1 MEPIS
6 TALAGIALFKS
17 AVDGIKSAIGTANDI
32 SDIAGYID
40 NLFEGES
47 QVQKKRNKKSGV
59 GVGDQF
65 GVANVAREVIDAR
78 LAKEQMQEVASLV
91 DMRFG
96 HGTWRSIVEE
106 RARRIQAAKEA
117 AAEARRKKIQEAR
130 EFEENL
136 KQFFMIAGAVV
147 TAAVFFIVMIAMMAR
162 ADGDNYVPCRLAKYK
177 KVDKEWHCY
186 YEGANKTRTSMVIG
200 EFCPR
205 VYMCL
210 YDPNSSNKIVEW

>member
-6 TALAGIALFKS
+6 TALAGISLFKA
-17 AVDGIKSAIGTANDI
+17 AVDGIKSAIGTANDV
-32 SDIAGYID
+32 SDIAHYID
-40 NLFEGES
+40 NLFEGEK
-47 QVQKKRNKKSGV
+47 QVQHKRSAKSGV
-59 GVGDQF
+59 GVADQF
-65 GVANVAREVIDAR
+65 GVKSVASEVIDAR
-78 LAKEQMQEVASLV
+78 LAKEQMQEIASLV

-136 KQFFMIAGAVV
+136 KQFFLIAGAVV
-147 TAAVFFIVMIAMMAR
+147 AAAMFFVVMIVMMAR
-162 ADGDNYVPCRLAKYK
+162 ADDMQFVTCRLAKYK
-177 KVDKEWHCY
+177 KVNEEWHCY
-186 YEGANKTRTSMVIG
+186 YEGANKTRTSMVIS
-200 EFCPR
+200 EFCPTS
-205 VYMCL
+205 YMCE

>member
-6 TALAGIALFKS
+6 TALAGFALFKS
-17 AVDGIKSAIGTANDI
+17 AVDGIKSAIGTANDV

-96 HGTWRSIVEE
+96 HGTWRSIVDE

-117 AAEARRKKIQEAR
+117 AAAARRKKIQEAR

-136 KQFFMIAGAVV
+136 KQFFMIGGVILIVV
-147 TAAVFFIVMIAMMAR
+147 ALFVVMIAVIAR
-162 ADGDNYVPCRLAKYK
+162 AETKFVECRLEKYK
-177 KVDKEWHCY
+177 KVNGEWHCIY
-186 YEGANKTRTSMVIG
+186 LGANKTRTSMIVS

-205 VYMCL
+205 SYMCE
-210 YDPNSSNKIVEW
+210 YDPNSSDKLLEW

>member
-6 TALAGIALFKS
+6 AALAGISLFKA
-17 AVDGIKSAIGTANDI
+17 AVDGIKGAIGTANDV
-32 SDIAGYID
+32 SDIAHYID
-40 NLFEGES
+40 NLFEGEK
-47 QVQKKRNKKSGV
+47 QVQHKRSAKSGV
-59 GVGDQF
+59 GVADQF
-65 GVANVAREVIDAR
+65 GVKSVASEVIDAR

-106 RARRIQAAKEA
+106 RARRIQAVKEA

-130 EFEENL
+130 EFEESL
-136 KQFFMIAGAVV
+136 KQFFMIAGAV
-147 TAAVFFIVMIAMMAR
+147 AAAAIFFVVMIVMMAR
-162 ADGDNYVPCRLAKYK
+162 ADVDKYVPCRLAKYK